1 MLSSTLDEILDP
13 SGRVRDTSVRAHHL
27 KSLELQG
34 YKTFASRNLFEF
46 GQKVTAIVGPN
57 GSGKSNIADAI
68 RWVLGEQSYTLL
80 RGKKTEDMIFAGSE
94 SRPRASM
101 ASATITFDNSDG
113 WLPIEFAEVSISRR
127 AYRDGENEYLLNG
140 HKVRLR
146 EVAELLAEVG
156 LAQRTYTVIGQ
167 GLVDAALSLKA
178 EERRRLFEEA
188 AGIGLYRS
196 RREESLRRL
205 EATRHN
211 LERVHDIVAELRPRL
226 RSLEKQAERARNYEQ
241 VKTDLESALR
251 TWYGHHWHRML
262 RVVAEARREAEERSG
277 ARERLRLSLE
287 ASETDLGATRAR
299 IDALRSRLHQLSQGA
314 TGKYGE
320 RETLGTRLAV
330 AQERLRWLQQ
340 RELELNERVSLG
352 DEERKGVL
360 DRLEAAR
367 QDLQARQQSL
377 ASAEALHRAVAGGEG
392 DPAGHLRAVEA
403 RLAEAGRELE
413 ALVAREAAGAARLAQ
428 LQARRQALESRRA
441 QAGVA
446 YDDAQAGLAQR
457 QAEAE
462 RIRATSQQ
470 TSDLAGQAAA
480 AEAAARQA
488 WANAEERRLAFEKSL
503 GDARVR
509 VARQQALLE
518 SLTAQS
524 RASDEAAERLQQAAR
539 TGRVTGW
546 LGSLEGQL
554 RIAPEVETAVFA
566 ALGDFA
572 GGLALATPDDV
583 LAALEWVESEQPG
596 GDWALTPTKGLRSD
610 PLLTSPDVPG
620 CMGNAA
626 DHVRAPEA
634 LMPVVQLL
642 LGRTLI
648 ANDRAA
654 ARRLLPL
661 LPADA
666 RVVTRAGEIFFPAGH
681 VQTVRSRRAFAHGE
695 RRRQDVEAE
704 AGRVAGEVER
714 LEAQGRAA
722 SEDSG
727 RARETVEQA
736 ARSLLTLREAEREAT
751 RQAEAAERAQQESR
765 QRTEFLRQRLAEVE
779 QDLAEVEGESAG
791 LTAERAV
798 SQDERLRLES
808 EARIAGE
815 AARAAGQGD
824 VAAQARQAQARL
836 EAAEQAVMDAR
847 GYESELLERLAA
859 ASEEIDSRRSRLASL
874 AHERSGLM
882 LEAAQAE
889 QALQAVDARLAEIVA
904 LTQPAEQEL
913 GEAEIERARLEAAE
927 RRARTEAQEEER
939 RHSQSQIEHA
949 RRQEELNSL
958 KRRIED
964 DFGLVAFDFDENTT
978 VQTPLPFEGLVER
991 LPEVEALPLEVE
1003 SQVER
1008 LRIQLRR
1015 MGAINPEAQREYFE
1029 VRERVE
1035 FMTSQIED
1043 LRQAESKLQEV
1054 IAELDELMEQ
1064 EFQKTFDAV
1073 AAGFRETFTRLFG
1086 GGVARLHLT
1095 DPNDLTNTGIDIE
1108 ARLPG
1113 RREQGLSMLSGGE
1126 RSLTACA
1133 LVFSLLKVSP
1143 TPLCVLDEVDA
1154 MLDEA
1159 NVARFREML
1168 QELSAETQFIIIT
1181 HNRETVQ
1188 AAQVVYGISM
1198 GADSASTVISLKL
1211 EEAARAVAEG

>member
-1 MLSSTLDEILDP
+1 M
-13 SGRVRDTSVRAHHL
+13 RNASVRAHHL

-34 YKTFASRNLFEF
+34 YKTFASRHQFEF
-46 GQKVTAIVGPN
+46 GQKITAIVGPN

-113 WLPIEFAEVSISRR
+113 WLPIEFSEVSISRR
-127 AYRDGENEYLLNG
+127 AYRDGENEYLLNS

-196 RREESLRRL
+196 RREEALRRL

-211 LERVHDIVAELRPRL
+211 LERVQDIVAELRPRL
-226 RSLEKQAERARNYEQ
+226 RSLERQAERARNYEQ

-262 RVVAEARREAEERSG
+262 RVVSDARQEADQQSG
-277 ARERLRLSLE
+277 ARERLRRALE
-287 ASETDLGATRAR
+287 TAETDLGGTRSR
-299 IDALRSRLHQLSQGA
+299 IDALRARLHQLSQEA

-320 RETLGTRLAV
+320 REALGTRLAV

-340 RELELNERVSLG
+340 REAELNERVSLA
-352 DEERKGVL
+352 DEERKGVA

-367 QDLQARQQSL
+367 QELEVRRQTL
-377 ASAEALHRAVAGGEG
+377 AAAEAFQQAIAGSAG
-392 DPAGHLRAVEA
+392 DPAGPLHAMET
-403 RLAEAGRELE
+403 RLATASRELE
-413 ALVAREAAGAARLAQ
+413 ERVAREASATARQAQ
-428 LQARRQALESRRA
+428 THSRRQALESRRA
-441 QAGVA
+441 EASAA
-446 YDDAQAGLAQR
+446 YDAAQAEIHQR

-462 RIRATSQQ
+462 PARHAYQKATEQ
-470 TSDLAGQAAA
+470 AGKAAA
-480 AEAAARQA
+480 TELAVQQA
-488 WANAEERRLAFEKSL
+488 WSQAEERRLSTEKALSE
-503 GDARVR
+503 ARVDL
-509 VARQQALLE
+509 ARRQARLE
-518 SLTAQS
+518 SLTAQTKG
-524 RASDEAAERLQQAAR
+524 AEETAARLEQAAR
-539 TGRVTGW
+539 AGRFTGW
-546 LGSLEGQL
+546 LGPLRGQL
-554 RIAPEVETAVFA
+554 RVGPEVETAVYA

-583 LAALEWVESEQPG
+583 LAALEWMEAEQTS
-596 GDWALTPTKGLRSD
+596 GDWALTPTTGLRSD
-610 PLLTSPDVPG
+610 PPLTCPDVPG
-620 CMGNAA
+620 CLGNAA
-626 DHVRAPEA
+626 DHVGAPES
-634 LMPVVQLL
+634 LLPVVRLL

-648 ANDRAA
+648 ASDRAA

-661 LPADA
+661 LPADT
-666 RVVTRAGEIFFPAGH
+666 RVVTRAGEVFYPAGQ
-681 VQTVRSRRAFAHGE
+681 VQILRSQRVFADPKNRWKEVESDAARRAA
-695 RRRQDVEAE
+695 DVEHLEEEQRSALRDSEHARNTAE
-704 AGRVAGEVER
+704 LAAQARQAGS
-714 LEAQGRAA
+714 Q
-722 SEDSG
+722 
-727 RARETVEQA
+727 
-736 ARSLLTLREAEREAT
+736 AEREAA
-751 RQAEAAERAQQESR
+751 RRAEAAERALQESR
-765 QRTEFLRQRLAEVE
+765 QRAEFLRQRVVEIE
-779 QDLAEVEGESAG
+779 QDLADVEQEHAG
-791 LTAERAV
+791 LNAEQDL
-798 SQDERLRLES
+798 SQGERQRLEAEVRLAR
-808 EARIAGE
+808 EAV
-815 AARAAGQGD
+815 RAAGQGD
-824 VAAQARQAQARL
+824 VAARSRQAEGQL
-836 EAAEQAVMDAR
+836 EAARRAVEDAH
-847 GYESELLERLAA
+847 GHEAELVERLAA
-859 ASEEIDSRRSRLASL
+859 VSAEIDSRRSRLAAL
-874 AHERSGLM
+874 VQERTGL
-882 LEAAQAE
+882 LREAAEAE
-889 QALQAVDARLAEIVA
+889 QALKAVDMALAQIGA
-904 LTQPAEQEL
+904 QTQPAEQEL
-913 GEAEIERARLEAAE
+913 AGAEAERTRLEAAE
-927 RRARTEAQEEER
+927 RKARGEMQDEER
-939 RHSQSQIEHA
+939 RHSQSQIELA

-991 LPEVEALPLEVE
+991 LPEVQALPLEVE

-1008 LRIQLRR
+1008 LRVQLRR
-1015 MGAINPEAQREYFE
+1015 MGAINPEAQREHLE

-1035 FMTSQIED
+1035 FMTTQMDD
-1043 LRQAESKLQEV
+1043 LRQAENKLQEV
-1054 IAELDELMEQ
+1054 IAELDHLMEE
-1064 EFQKTFDAV
+1064 EFRKTFDAV
-1073 AAGFRETFTRLFG
+1073 AAGFKETFTRLFG
-1086 GGVARLHLT
+1086 GGVARLQLT

-1168 QELSAETQFIIIT
+1168 EELSHETQFIIIT

-1198 GADSASTVISLKL
+1198 GPDSASTVISLRL
-1211 EEAARAVAEG
+1211 EEADKAVAEG